1 MEKKR
6 KSSRADACGYVRV
19 STLEQ
24 ADEGLSLD
32 AQQAK
37 IQSYCLAHDIPLGE
51 VYADRGISGRRTCNR
66 PGLEAAI
73 SHACRTKGPLVV
85 VSLSRLARSTRDA
98 ILIAERLER
107 CGAQLV
113 LISESVDTRS
123 AAGRMFYSVLAA
135 IAQFESDLIG
145 ERTSFALRYKREQGR
160 RWCRDCPFGF
170 RWRAGRLQEDP
181 DEQRTLSIMHS
192 LRRRGL
198 SYREIAKR
206 LETRGV
212 KNRDGRPFPFQRI
225 AVLLKADDAAL
236 RKIA

>member
-1 MEKKR
+1 M
-6 KSSRADACGYVRV
+6 
-19 STLEQ
+19 
-24 ADEGLSLD
+24 D
-32 AQQAK
+32 AQRAK
-37 IQSYCLAHDIPLGE
+37 IQGYCLAHDIPLGE

-66 PGLEAAI
+66 PGLDAAI
-73 SHACRTKGPLVV
+73 SHACRTKGPLIVY
-85 VSLSRLARSTRDA
+85 SLSRLARSTRDA

-113 LISESVDTRS
+113 LISENVDTRT
-123 AAGRMFYSVLAA
+123 ATGRLFYGVLASL
-135 IAQFESDLIG
+135 AQFEADLIG
-145 ERTSFALRYKREQGR
+145 ERTALALRYKRQQGR

-170 RWRAGRLQEDP
+170 RWRAGRLQEDA
-181 DEQRTLSIMHS
+181 DEQRTLSIMRS

-212 KNRDGRPFPFQRI
+212 RNRDGRSFPFQRI
-225 AVLLKADDAAL
+225 AVLLKADDVAL